1 VELGQIAVDGLAFRD
16 SYSCTEGPED
26 LLAHIAASQ
35 RFMPGV
41 VPRREG
47 EARQCQGTAL
57 VDWVA
62 LGPDGAQRAKGTNV
76 FELGPDGRI
85 ARVTGIWG

>member
-1 VELGQIAVDGLAFRD
+1 
-16 SYSCTEGPED
+16 
-26 LLAHIAASQ
+26 
-35 RFMPGV
+35 MPGV
-41 VPRREG
+41 ALRREG

-62 LGPDGAQRAKGTNV
+62 SGPDGAPRAKGTNV
-76 FELGPDGRI
+76 FELAPDGRI